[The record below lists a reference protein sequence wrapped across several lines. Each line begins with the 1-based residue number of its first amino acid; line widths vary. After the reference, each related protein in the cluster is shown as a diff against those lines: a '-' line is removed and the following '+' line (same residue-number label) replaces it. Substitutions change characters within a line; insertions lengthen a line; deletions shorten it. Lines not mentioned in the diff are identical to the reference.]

1 MHSRRRARRS
11 RDRPRSSDR
20 SRTTRFRSRSVAPE
34 RGLDSIGGW
43 GGAIRGDGRAVD
55 ERTQPVRLGNRRAT
69 GARRARR
76 GPARLTAGRPR
87 PPHGEH
93 DRWAAPAD
101 RRPIGGQ
108 KEKGADA
115 IGAAPSRQS
124 VVQSFR
130 NDSVRMGL
138 RGVEPLTSRLSGVR
152 SNQLSYRPLPE
163 HDKLVTPTRSGQPRR
178 SLRPQW
184 NPGC

>member
-1 MHSRRRARRS
+1 M
-11 RDRPRSSDR
+11 
-20 SRTTRFRSRSVAPE
+20 
-34 RGLDSIGGW
+34 GW
-43 GGAIRGDGRAVD
+43 GYTSGYPESGHVDPRNPGAPTRLRPATDGSFDVAMVAVVLLSVLSIVAHAIPLY
-55 ERTQPVRLGNRRAT
+55 RWGAA
-69 GARRARR
+69 GARRPIP
-76 GPARLTAGRPR
+76 GYG
-87 PPHGEH
+87 
-93 DRWAAPAD
+93 D
-101 RRPIGGQ
+101 RRPIPGQ

-178 SLRPQW
+178 GLHTQW
-184 NPGC
+184 NPGH